1 MLLITGIVIFLIG
14 CIVSSVDDS
23 NASAQRREAQFR
35 AELMREL
42 EESRKE
48 NEAKKLVP
56 PNCSTNVMPKQ
67 EKRARR
73 RIIKD
78 KDGNI
83 LAEEIT
89 EEIING

>member
-1 MLLITGIVIFLIG
+1 MLLITGIVIFLVG
-14 CIVSSVDDS
+14 CIVSSIDDS
-23 NASAQRREAQFR
+23 NVSAQRREAQFQ

-42 EESRKE
+42 EKSRRE
-48 NEAKKLVP
+48 NETKKLVP
-56 PNCSTNVMPKQ
+56 PDCSTHVMPKQ
-67 EKRARR
+67 ERRARR
-73 RIIKD
+73 RIVKD

>member
-1 MLLITGIVIFLIG
+1 MLLITGIVIFLVG

-23 NASAQRREAQFR
+23 NASAQRREAQLQ

-42 EESRKE
+42 EENRKE
-48 NEAKKLVP
+48 NETKKLIP
-56 PNCSTNVMPKQ
+56 PSCSTSVMPRQ
-67 EKRARR
+67 ERRARR